1 MTDFALRRLLPLLAM
16 ALALVMPGV
25 GLAENATDGLS
36 VPTADGSS
44 AVPPSSPSDP
54 DGVST
59 TADSEFPPGPVVSQ
73 ADCAEH
79 ASLRIGE
86 TLNFQIKWGVV
97 PAGTATM
104 SITEAKE
111 VSGRPCLHVVATAV
125 SNPVFDKVY
134 PVRDQFESFMD
145 SADLRSWAFKKHLRE
160 GKFRRD
166 QVVRS
171 DHAAGKAY
179 YHDGKSYDLT
189 PGAYDVLSAFYYVRT
204 LPLVDG
210 DEYFL
215 DSHSDKKNY
224 PIRVTVHRRER
235 VSVPAGTFDC
245 VVVEPTLRS
254 GDFFKNEGSL
264 TIWLTDDERRMP
276 VQMKSKIPVGSISV
290 ELESFE
296 RPGIERVGSAVR

>member
-1 MTDFALRRLLPLLAM
+1 MSPRCRYGC
-16 ALALVMPGV
+16 VESGV
-25 GLAENATDGLS
+25 RQGLS
-36 VPTADGSS
+36 PFRTVRAAWTARTSG
-44 AVPPSSPSDP
+44 
-54 DGVST
+54 
-59 TADSEFPPGPVVSQ
+59 
-73 ADCAEH
+73 
-79 ASLRIGE
+79 
-86 TLNFQIKWGVV
+86 
-97 PAGTATM
+97 AG
-104 SITEAKE
+104 
-111 VSGRPCLHVVATAV
+111 
-125 SNPVFDKVY
+125 
-134 PVRDQFESFMD
+134 
-145 SADLRSWAFKKHLRE
+145 RSKHLRE

-210 DEYFL
+210 DGI
-215 DSHSDKKNY
+215 SWTAIPTRRTT

-290 ELESFE
+290 ELEDFE
-296 RPGIERVGSAVR
+296 RPGIERGGELAVR

>member
-1 MTDFALRRLLPLLAM
+1 MTDFAMRRLLPLLVLAT
-16 ALALVMPGV
+16 ALFAPGTSRAESEADLGSAADVSPNV
-25 GLAENATDGLS
+25 GASVTTTDGPVAS
-36 VPTADGSS
+36 ISD
-44 AVPPSSPSDP
+44 SSPHS
-54 DGVST
+54 
-59 TADSEFPPGPVVSQ
+59 
-73 ADCAEH
+73 
-79 ASLRIGE
+79 SLRIGE

-145 SADLRSWAFKKHLRE
+145 SSDLRSWAFKKHLRE

-179 YHDGKSYDLT
+179 YHDGSSYDLT

-296 RPGIERVGSAVR
+296 RPGIEKAGSAVR